1 MSNVKDKNGEPVKEG
16 DHVYTPIRGG
26 RHEGNVEKVVMD
38 DIAAAD
44 EDVKN
49 PPKVS
54 TARKLWYIGLAAEER
69 NDANRFGPRLC
80 LLIRMESR

>member
-54 TARKLWYIGLAAEER
+54 TARNYVVSWASSGRTK
-69 NDANRFGPRLC
+69 
-80 LLIRMESR
+80 